1 MAAKS
6 ANLYARIEPE
16 LKEQAESILS
26 TLGISS
32 SNAINMFYRQ
42 IVLKGGIPFE
52 LKVPSEKVINMNNLS
67 EEQLNTELEK
77 GYSDIK
83 AGRTKP
89 ASKVFEDIRKD
100 YNL

>member
-6 ANLYARIEPE
+6 ANLYARIEPK

-52 LKVPSEKVINMNNLS
+52 LKIPSEKVININNLS
-67 EEQLNTELEK
+67 EEQLNIELEK

-83 AGRTKP
+83 AGCTKP
-89 ASKVFEDIRKD
+89 VSKVFEDIRKD